1 MKAEGPLAL
10 GVSSQECPVGI
21 QPTGVLLDLVVTA
34 VRSAVQSL
42 TTWLR
47 QVDMRLLVM
56 IQVGLPATTLQQD
69 SWETPRAAGVES
81 LVDGSVVVS
90 GELIVGVK
98 SATEWNAVQQD
109 IIALGGSVGGAIPR
123 LLAIKVILP
132 DGESV
137 GVGRERFSTIR
148 GARYVEYNGVGSA
161 AWAIPGDPQFGEQWH
176 LHNTGQAGGKP
187 GADIHALEAWEI
199 QQGSSDIVVA
209 ILDNG
214 IDFDH
219 PEFQGRLL
227 PGWDFVHNDPDPSLS
242 ISPFP
247 HGLYVAGTLAANMN
261 NGVQVAGVDG
271 GCTVLPLK
279 VWTSGGV
286 GGLTAFRLASGID
299 YAASLEADIA
309 SMSLGSIP
317 PGVMLADAFQ
327 AAFEA
332 GAVLFAA
339 AGNAGGFVADE
350 NYPSAHPRTVSIGW
364 TNRVDKLFPNS
375 GAGTAVDFVAPGTN
389 IATIGVQYGA
399 NDVAVVSGSSFA
411 TPMTAGVASL
421 LLAENSFLSPN
432 QVYEFLRLGADDQ
445 VGKPLQDT
453 PGWDPYHGHGRVN
466 AYQSLLALRSL
477 SAGGLLA
484 ASPPTLPL
492 ADGGTWVIRIDAGL
506 EHAGQP
512 YTLLGSWSGTS
523 GVMVKGSSWPLSLDR
538 YLWHGLTKPNTE
550 PLLGNVGVLD
560 AEGKGVATLT
570 VPGDRP
576 AWMGGMAVHHAV
588 AVFDGSLP
596 RPLASPPLLVSDP
609 VTVRFDLPASDVFA
623 EDFEQGA
630 PGWVFDNGGLG
641 LWHLAA
647 DGECGARTV
656 MAAYNAGPSSCSV
669 EAGIPSGG
677 VLRSPSF
684 VMTGKWPFTLRVSMI
699 RGDASAGPI
708 STSVRIVDETG
719 IATLLPQVWE
729 SAAIVDGSDGK
740 LQERTFEIPHSSKLM
755 GRSVHLEFV
764 ATSDGSN
771 SAAGWL
777 VDNIRVVNAGE
788 APGP

>member
-1 MKAEGPLAL
+1 
-10 GVSSQECPVGI
+10 
-21 QPTGVLLDLVVTA
+21 
-34 VRSAVQSL
+34 
-42 TTWLR
+42 
-47 QVDMRLLVM
+47 MRLLVM

-69 SWETPRAAGVES
+69 SWETPRAVILETRA
-81 LVDGSVVVS
+81 DGSVIVS
-90 GELIVGVK
+90 DELIVGVQ
-98 SATEWNAVQQD
+98 SPAAWNTVRLAVVS
-109 IIALGGSVGGAIPR
+109 LGLSVGGEIPR
-123 LLAIKVILP
+123 LLALKLILP
-132 DGESV
+132 RGESMDAV
-137 GVGRERFSTIR
+137 RERLFGAWGVRYVEPNGVGRAMSEPPS
-148 GARYVEYNGVGSA
+148 
-161 AWAIPGDPQFGEQWH
+161 DPQFGEQWH
-176 LHNTGQAGGKP
+176 LNNIGQTGGMP
-187 GADIHALEAWEI
+187 GADIHALEAWGI
-199 QQGSSDIVVA
+199 QQGSQDIVVA
-209 ILDNG
+209 VLDSG

-219 PEFQGRLL
+219 PEFAGRLL
-227 PGWDFVHNDPDPSLS
+227 PGWDFVHNDPDPSYGNN
-242 ISPFP
+242 P
-247 HGLYVAGTLAANMN
+247 HGLLVAGTLAARAG
-261 NGVQVAGVDG
+261 NGLQVAGVNG
-271 GCTVLPLK
+271 SCTMLPIKISNAGALGPL
-279 VWTSGGV
+279 SDFRMAAGV
-286 GGLTAFRLASGID
+286 D
-299 YAASLEADIA
+299 YAVSYGANIA
-309 SMSLGSIP
+309 SMSLANHPKSAL
-317 PGVMLADAFQ
+317 LADAFQ
-327 AAFEA
+327 SAVEA
-332 GAVLFAA
+332 GMVIVTG
-339 AGNAGGFVADE
+339 AGNTSGFVADSY
-350 NYPSAHPRTVSIGW
+350 YPSAHPTTITIGW
-364 TNRVDKLFPNS
+364 TNHSDNLVLNS
-375 GAGTAVDFVAPGTN
+375 SKGTAVDFVAPGRN
-389 IATIGVQYGA
+389 IVTIGIEYGSS
-399 NDVAVVSGSSFA
+399 DVTVLSGSSLS
-411 TPMTAGVASL
+411 TPITAGVASL
-421 LLAENSFLSPN
+421 LLAENPFLAPN

-477 SAGGLLA
+477 SADGLLA

-755 GRSVHLEFV
+755 GRGVHLEFV